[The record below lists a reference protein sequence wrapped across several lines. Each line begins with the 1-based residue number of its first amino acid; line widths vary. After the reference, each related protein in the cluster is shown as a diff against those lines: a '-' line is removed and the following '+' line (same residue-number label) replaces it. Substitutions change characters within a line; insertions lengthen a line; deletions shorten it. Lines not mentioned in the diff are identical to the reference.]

1 VISTAD
7 ESADPKLNLADEASS
22 DEEADQ
28 KDDNG
33 AVDALAKEFR
43 GQRWDTD
50 QSVWK

>member
-1 VISTAD
+1 MSTAD
-7 ESADPKLNLADEASS
+7 ESAEPKLNLTDESS
-22 DEEADQ
+22 GDEEADQ

-50 QSVWK
+50 QSAWK